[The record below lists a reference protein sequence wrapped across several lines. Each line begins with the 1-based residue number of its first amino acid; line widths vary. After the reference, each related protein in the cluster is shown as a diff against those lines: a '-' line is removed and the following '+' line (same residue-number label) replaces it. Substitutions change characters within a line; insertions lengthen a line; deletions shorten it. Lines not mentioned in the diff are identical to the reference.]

1 MTDDEHGSP
10 TNPPPLGPSAA
21 THVLPKRA
29 ILKNVSMLS
38 LSIAITIPLGLVPK
52 ILVPRYLG
60 SEGAGLLFFGE
71 TFPMLILPFMTLGI
85 PDYISKQIPSR
96 PEHAREIF
104 DSVLRF
110 SSMIGLIIL
119 AVIAA
124 YLAMMGYDQKTIGI
138 TLINSSMQYVTL
150 LCLNIYQ
157 PIFIALSKI
166 RFMSILNIISRALNA
181 MVIFIVLLA
190 GLGVTWIAVAGLL
203 AQVATLAIC
212 RRESRSIQ
220 LVGAGFN
227 PLLLKGLLGS
237 SILFFAA
244 GLMGKINGSIDSA
257 FLERFTSFEE
267 IGLYAAS
274 SRLSSV
280 FMLFVPIFGQAF
292 FPDLNRL
299 YVHDQSRYR
308 TMMARSLKVIL
319 AVTVPLGVFLT
330 AFGRDAVVI
339 IYGKDFVAAG
349 QMFMSFGPSLIVSY
363 LAVFLGFHSFCTTNG
378 RVTATVVGIG
388 CMINL
393 LSDLLLIPLGYEK
406 LGPGGGGTGAAAA
419 TALTQCVECML
430 FLRLS
435 SFKFVDGRLLGK
447 MGIALV
453 PCVILVCLD
462 TVWYALPLL
471 QRLLL
476 YAIFIPAFLGA
487 TRLVTA
493 QDARDV
499 AGSLKRMIGLSS

>member
-1 MTDDEHGSP
+1 M
-10 TNPPPLGPSAA
+10 
-21 THVLPKRA
+21 
-29 ILKNVSMLS
+29 LKNVSMLS

-60 SEGAGLLFFGE
+60 SESAGLLFFGE

-110 SSMIGLIIL
+110 ATIMGIILL

-124 YLAMMGYDQKTIGI
+124 YMIMMGHDQKTIGI
-138 TLINSSMQYVTL
+138 TLITSSMQYFTL

-157 PIFIALSKI
+157 PIFVAMSRI
-166 RFMSILNIISRALNA
+166 RFTSILNIISRALNA
-181 MVIFIVLLA
+181 MVISILLLA
-190 GLGVTWIAVAGLL
+190 GLGVTWIAVGGLL

-299 YVHDQSRYR
+299 YVHDQSGYR
-308 TMMARSLKVIL
+308 TMMAKSLKVIL

-330 AFGRDAVVI
+330 AFGRDAIVL
-339 IYGKDFVAAG
+339 IYGNEFAAAG

-363 LAVFLGFHSFCTTNG
+363 LAVFLGFHSFCTSNG
-378 RVTATVVGIG
+378 RVTATVVAIG
-388 CMINL
+388 CLVNL
-393 LSDLLLIPLGYEK
+393 FSDLLFIPLGYEK
-406 LGPGGGGTGAAAA
+406 LGHGGGGTGAAAA
-419 TALTQCVECML
+419 TAVTQCVECML

-435 SFKFVDGRLLGK
+435 SFKFAGARLLAK

-453 PCVILVCLD
+453 PCLILVGFD
-462 TVWYALPLL
+462 SAWYALPLL
-471 QRLLL
+471 HRLLL
-476 YAIFIPAFLGA
+476 YAFFIPAFLAA
-487 TRLVTA
+487 TRLVTP
-493 QDARDV
+493 QDAKDV
-499 AGSLKRMIGLSS
+499 AGSLKRLLGRSS